1 MALKMRQSLSELEQ
15 AFVREISLERRRRHS
30 LLRTTEQRTLKRR
43 VERDRRRGSMRFG
56 LLVATLIATAAIVT
70 VVMFR
75 TLYLLLG

>member
-15 AFVREISLERRRRHS
+15 AFMREISLERRRRHS
-30 LLRTTEQRTLKRR
+30 LLRTTEHRTLKRR
-43 VERDRRRGSMRFG
+43 VERDRRRGSMRFA

>member
-15 AFVREISLERRRRHS
+15 AFMREISLERRRRHS

-43 VERDRRRGSMRFG
+43 VERNRRQGSVRFAM
-56 LLVATLIATAAIVT
+56 LVAALVATAAIVT